1 MLVYDRI
8 SWNRRNAFLL
18 PLAALALSA
27 PLTLVVSLALAL
39 GLSRISGSDWVAGGV
54 FAVATGL
61 MIVLWIVLWDLFS
74 GQAPKLLGVYGAR
87 PAAEP
92 EQRIL
97 ENLAIGAGIPK
108 PKLFVIEGGAPNAF
122 AIGAPGHAIVGVT
135 SPLLGLLD
143 HRELEGVLAHE
154 LSHIANG
161 DAHLNAVVAALV
173 LLMRLPRLL
182 WERHESIQEQTRLI
196 VPRYR
201 SFGFDWSNTWSPNI
215 FGRTLFFLLLP
226 VWVYFLLAAP
236 VLGALLRGVISRERE
251 FLADANAALLT
262 RYPEGLICALAKI
275 QGAGSFVQGNPAVAH
290 FYFAEAVEPEA
301 AVFATHPTVGQRIA
315 KLMEIHGELAPAIV
329 EAALQAGARFARE
342 HPPCAA
348 PDGLQVQDELS
359 VLNMGNVMGRV
370 YRALS
375 PGCLYDHPNAASPV
389 LAHVTQGSLLVVF
402 DDPGPFRQALTAQ
415 GVFGYLPLSVRLEQ
429 TEMLP
434 AELVAPRVI

>member
-18 PLAALALSA
+18 PLAALILSA
-27 PLTLVVSLALAL
+27 PLTLLASLALSLCLA
-39 GLSRISGSDWVAGGV
+39 RVSGSDWVAGGV
-54 FAVATGL
+54 VAVSAGL

-87 PAAEP
+87 PAPDP
-92 EQRIL
+92 EQRLL

-108 PKLFVIEGGAPNAF
+108 PRLFVVEDGAPNAF

-135 SPLLGLLD
+135 RPLLDLLD

-154 LSHIANG
+154 LSHIGNG
-161 DAHLNAVVAALV
+161 DAQLNAVVAALV
-173 LLMRLPRLL
+173 LMMRLPRLL
-182 WERHESIQEQTRLI
+182 WKRHESVQEQTRLR
-196 VPRYR
+196 VPLYQ
-201 SFGFDWSNTWSPNI
+201 SFGFYWDHTWPPNI
-215 FGRTLFFLLLP
+215 FGRALYFLLLP
-226 VWVYFLLAAP
+226 VWAYFFLAAP

-251 FLADANAALLT
+251 FLADADAALLT

-275 QGAGSFVQGNPAVAH
+275 EGAGSSVRGNPAVAH
-290 FYFAEAVEPEA
+290 FYFADAVEPEA
-301 AVFATHPTVGQRIA
+301 AVFATHPSVSQRIA
-315 KLMEIHGELAPAIV
+315 RLVEIHGEIAPGVV
-329 EAALQAGARFARE
+329 ESAAQAGAKFARE
-342 HPPCAA
+342 HPPCDA
-348 PDGLQVQDELS
+348 PDALEVQDELS

-375 PGCLYDHPNAASPV
+375 PGCLYDHPNTASPV

-402 DDPGPFRQALTAQ
+402 DDPGPFRQALTPQ
-415 GVFGYLPLSVRLEQ
+415 GVFGYLPLSVRLEE

-434 AELVAPRVI
+434 AEVVAPRAI